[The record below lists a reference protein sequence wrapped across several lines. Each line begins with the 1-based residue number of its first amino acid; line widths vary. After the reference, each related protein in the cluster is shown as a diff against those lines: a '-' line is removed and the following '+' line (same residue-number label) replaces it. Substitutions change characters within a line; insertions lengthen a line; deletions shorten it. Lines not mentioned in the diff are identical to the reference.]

1 MTLALEANQLGKKY
15 GKRWALQNC
24 DLHIPEGGVT
34 GLVGLNG
41 AGKTTLLH
49 LGVGL
54 LAPSAGSISV
64 LGETPAPNA
73 TALIARIGFVAQER
87 PLYRSFSVK
96 DTLTLGRKLNTT
108 WDNDL
113 AERTLARLDISLKT
127 TVGKL
132 SGGQRAL
139 LALVMALAKRP
150 RLLLLD
156 EPFANVDPLARRE
169 LVRLFM
175 DAVASNGASV
185 VISSHHIADLEII
198 CDRLVLLS
206 QGQVKV
212 EEDLETFVTSHK
224 LLIGPHDDFER
235 IASEVSVIQ
244 AGHTGRQSNVF
255 ARLSAPFSD
264 PRWVVQDL
272 SLEDIMLAY
281 LDTQSPLTTPNN
293 HSQQEVAR

>member
-1 MTLALEANQLGKKY
+1 MTLALETNQLGKKY
-15 GKRWALQNC
+15 GKRWALRNC
-24 DLHIPEGGVT
+24 DLRIPEGGVT

-54 LAPSAGSISV
+54 LAPSAGSIRV
-64 LGETPAPNA
+64 LGETPAPNS

-113 AERTLARLDISLKT
+113 AERILARMDISLKT

-175 DAVASNGASV
+175 DAVASDGAGV
-185 VISSHHIADLEII
+185 AISSHHIADLENI

-212 EEDLETFVTSHK
+212 EEDLETFV
-224 LLIGPHDDFER
+224 
-235 IASEVSVIQ
+235 IQ
-244 AGHTGRQSNVF
+244 Q
-255 ARLSAPFSD
+255 
-264 PRWVVQDL
+264 
-272 SLEDIMLAY
+272 
-281 LDTQSPLTTPNN
+281 
-293 HSQQEVAR
+293 